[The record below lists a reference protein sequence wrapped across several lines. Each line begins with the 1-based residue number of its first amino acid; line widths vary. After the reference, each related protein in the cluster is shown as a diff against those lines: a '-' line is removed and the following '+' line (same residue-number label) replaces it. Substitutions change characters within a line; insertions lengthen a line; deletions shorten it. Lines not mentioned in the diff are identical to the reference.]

1 MRKPLPFLIVACI
14 LFFSATGRGQTKK
27 GDILLNAGLS
37 SGYGYPSKLTSTE
50 NSGVSTANFSV
61 EYFLNKYFSIGP
73 YAAYTYKFYK
83 YENPDFPYKDVWKGW
98 DFGLRTNFNFS
109 PAFFRDENAIIYLSA
124 FGGYST
130 FAMRHDRLNIYRQFI
145 DFENSAFSAGGIA
158 GFRYFIKRR
167 FGLYV
172 EAGMSRKF
180 FVGGGVSLR
189 LTSQP

>member
-1 MRKPLPFLIVACI
+1 MGKRLSFLIAACI
-14 LFFSATGRGQTKK
+14 LFFSATGLGQTHK
-27 GDILLNAGLS
+27 GYILLNAGLS

-50 NSGVSTANFSV
+50 NSDVSTANLSG

-73 YAAYTYKFYK
+73 YAAYTYQFYK
-83 YENPDFPYKDVWKGW
+83 FQHPDFPYKDVWRGW

-109 PAFFRDENAIIYLSA
+109 PAFFRDEQAIIYLTA

-130 FAMRHDRLNIYRQFI
+130 FAMRHDRENIYRQFI
-145 DFENSAFSAGGIA
+145 DFENSGFSADGIA

-167 FGLYV
+167 FGLYA